1 MHPATLS
8 PSLCCPRCLQRSLQ
22 QRIAA
27 TFRLLAAHCPSVAAL
42 PTCRRT
48 DAVAPAGAMRSAIH
62 ALRSRARL
70 GLGWLNIPSPQARSA
85 SSAVSTTPGR
95 RHGSPAPRVLPGG
108 LLRGA
113 AALADPERADG
124 AGCAAHGGARHEAP
138 GLLPEG
144 LAVRGRPAKA
154 VRVQVG
160 RCRDAPI
167 LDRAVSSRWLPA
179 SVALRISH
187 GRTEQ
192 LSFPRAGRPHRLPPH
207 LSSRPVPLS
216 ARLFGQVVGRCPGT
230 ASLLHFTRHGCGAT
244 HTRAPKN
251 PRAAHVPCF
260 RSLALESTSIPRV
273 ERSHA
278 GRVVCAGRTRTSTRR
293 SSTTARASSSAPP
306 PPRRRAWT
314 PPPPT
319 VHHAPSPC
327 ALTPYALTITLEHE
341 PCPEP

>member
-1 MHPATLS
+1 MAEYP
-8 PSLCCPRCLQRSLQ
+8 
-22 QRIAA
+22 
-27 TFRLLAAHCPSVAAL
+27 V
-42 PTCRRT
+42 
-48 DAVAPAGAMRSAIH
+48 PAGQICE
-62 ALRSRARL
+62 LGRL
-70 GLGWLNIPSPQARSA
+70 HD
-85 SSAVSTTPGR
+85 PGR

-160 RCRDAPI
+160 RCRDEPI

-179 SVALRISH
+179 SVALRISR

-192 LSFPRAGRPHRLPPH
+192 LSFSGGPPSPPPPPSQLQTRPSQRTPVRPSCGPVPGHSQPSPLHTPWLWDGTYPRTKDPRASHM
-207 LSSRPVPLS
+207 
-216 ARLFGQVVGRCPGT
+216 
-230 ASLLHFTRHGCGAT
+230 
-244 HTRAPKN
+244 
-251 PRAAHVPCF
+251 PCF
-260 RSLALESTSIPRV
+260 RSLALESTS

-278 GRVVCAGRTRTSTRR
+278 GRAVRAGRTRTSTRR